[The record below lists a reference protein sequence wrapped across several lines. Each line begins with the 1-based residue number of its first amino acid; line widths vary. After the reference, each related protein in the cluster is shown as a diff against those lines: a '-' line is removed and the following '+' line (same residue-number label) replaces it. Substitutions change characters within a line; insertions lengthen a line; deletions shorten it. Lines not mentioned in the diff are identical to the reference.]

1 MFSRLRNK
9 CRSARSKGKKRKVL
23 RSNNECRNTN
33 RHSLSERLME
43 YAKIDTYDYWDNY
56 DDDWIC
62 VDEMYR
68 NLGNPAWV
76 DSTVSQIVGDLEEW
90 DSRGYKEKEYRQL
103 VGITRKNIVELLAD
117 LKAYR
122 RGL

>member
-1 MFSRLRNK
+1 
-9 CRSARSKGKKRKVL
+9 
-23 RSNNECRNTN
+23 
-33 RHSLSERLME
+33 ME

-68 NLGNPAWV
+68 NLGDPAWV
-76 DSTVSQIVGDLEEW
+76 DSTISQIVGDLEEW
-90 DSRGYKEKEYRQL
+90 DFRGYKEKEYRQL
-103 VGITRKNIVELLAD
+103 VGITRKDIVELMAD